1 MTHLDGV
8 NEGLFCSCGSWGCCG
23 NVLCGP
29 FFLLKTHTRTQQTL
43 VVVVAVAMTILF
55 LRKPTQHRRN
65 PEKWRQRRQ
74 GTATVDVLF
83 FGILFSWWR
92 WCTIFAAAAAAAVP
106 PHPQPKPSIV
116 EQPTW
121 WSIGTT
127 RSIMKEYEDQ
137 QQPQQQQ
144 QLEMLIKKY
153 RNKTWRREES
163 FNLERYE

>member
-92 WCTIFAAAAAAAVP
+92 WCTIFAAAAAAVP